1 MTGAMRQLADGNLEI
16 EIPATERT
24 DEIGDMADTVDVF
37 RENAI
42 KAKQLEAEQEEN
54 RKREEEREKKQ
65 LAADQE
71 AEKQRLEEQER
82 SHHED
87 EQERRKILAQMAD
100 DFESQVGSVVQAVG
114 TAAEQLLSSAQTM
127 AANAESTNQ
136 RSLTVAAAAE
146 EAAGFSFQAQHPLI
160 SQELPEVLGNR
171 GIFAVSC
178 CMST

>member
-71 AEKQRLEEQER
+71 AEK
-82 SHHED
+82 
-87 EQERRKILAQMAD
+87 
-100 DFESQVGSVVQAVG
+100 
-114 TAAEQLLSSAQTM
+114 
-127 AANAESTNQ
+127 
-136 RSLTVAAAAE
+136 
-146 EAAGFSFQAQHPLI
+146 
-160 SQELPEVLGNR
+160 
-171 GIFAVSC
+171 
-178 CMST
+178 